1 MFFCHRVLE
10 VIISEQLDRL
20 NANLQNI
27 TKFSSAASTAAN
39 QLQELIECEGQVSS
53 GCGMGVVMIMKDNF
67 QCEGQ
72 VSKGCGMGVVVVVCC
87 VWPHSHSYESKLT
100 EP

>member
-1 MFFCHRVLE
+1 M
-10 VIISEQLDRL
+10 DRL

-53 GCGMGVVMIMKDNF
+53 GCGMGVIVIVKDDF

-72 VSKGCGMGVVVVVCC
+72 VSKGCGMGVVVIVWW
-87 VWPHSHSYESKLT
+87 VWPCNHSYESELT
-100 EP
+100 EPYCMS